1 MTARSRS
8 RWTAGLAAASLA
20 LGLFV
25 TSAAPASAA
34 PGDPFDPGRPTIF
47 FGTGAGAT
55 TQLSIVREGESGVS
69 ITEQGAPAPVDYN
82 GFDFNPADG
91 YLYGFSGT
99 ASDDIPAG
107 SLVRVGQDGVV
118 TLVSAE
124 SSPGTPW
131 GGLNL
136 GAFGPDG
143 RLYASDVS
151 GDEIFVIS
159 IDGGTAT
166 LDETLDVDLPVNFL
180 ESTGRVSDYTAADGF
195 LWGLGDGETGPT
207 IYRFDLSGTG
217 DVAVDS
223 WQLPAAGGIAN
234 TFAGGAWT
242 YANGDLGFFQN
253 EAARIARIA
262 VSDPA
267 AADPGFEIVSTQATG
282 QQAPV
287 ARVDAG
293 SIPGLPA
300 DLAIEKSSSGFA
312 AGETVTYT
320 LQVTNEGAGWAEDW
334 IVADEVPA
342 PLTDV
347 EVTSDDADC
356 DVEGNVVVCVGG
368 ELAPGPN
375 DDGVPTGGTVT
386 ITAAVPAGFE
396 GEIENVAT
404 VDSTTVD
411 PEPANN
417 IDGVVDS
424 TLVEVVTPPAD
435 LPDSEFVSA
444 PAGGSG
450 GGSMLPLAIA
460 GSLALLAAGVARR
473 LTRA

>member
-1 MTARSRS
+1 M
-8 RWTAGLAAASLA
+8 A
-20 LGLFV
+20 LGLF
-25 TSAAPASAA
+25 AASTVPASAA

-47 FGTGAGAT
+47 FGTGAGST
-55 TQLSIVREGESGVS
+55 TQLSIVREGDSGVS
-69 ITEQGAPAPVDYN
+69 ISPQGAPAPVDYN

-99 ASDDIPAG
+99 GTDGIPAG
-107 SLVRVGQDGVV
+107 SLVRVGQGGVV
-118 TLVSAE
+118 TLISAE

-151 GDEIFVIS
+151 GDEIFVIT
-159 IDGGTAT
+159 IDGDTAT

-180 ESTGRVSDYTAADGF
+180 ENTGRVSDYTAADGF

-207 IYRFDLSGTG
+207 IYRFDLSGPG

-223 WQLPAAGGIAN
+223 WQLPATGGIAD

-253 EAARIARIA
+253 EAAQIARIA

-267 AADPGFEIVSTQATG
+267 SADPDFEIVSTQATG
-282 QQAPV
+282 QTPPV

-300 DLAIEKSSSGFA
+300 DLAIQKTSSGFA

-320 LQVTNEGAGWAEDW
+320 LEITNEGPGWAEDW
-334 IVADEVPA
+334 FVADSVPA
-342 PLTDV
+342 PLTNV
-347 EVTSDDADC
+347 QATSDDAQCEVD
-356 DVEGNVVVCVGG
+356 GNEVLCIGG
-368 ELAPGPN
+368 ELAPGEN
-375 DDGVPTGGTVT
+375 DDDVPTGGTVT
-386 ITAAVPAGFE
+386 VTADVPAGFE
-396 GEIENVAT
+396 GTVENDAEVA
-404 VDSTTVD
+404 STTVD
-411 PEPANN
+411 PNPANN
-417 IDGVVDS
+417 TDSVVDS
-424 TLVEVVTPPAD
+424 TLVEVENPPAD
-435 LPDSEFVSA
+435 LPDSDFVSA

-450 GGSMLPLAIA
+450 GGTLLPLAIA
-460 GSLALLAAGVARR
+460 ASLALLVAGAARR
-473 LTRA
+473 LTRG